1 MWHLSTEVKG
11 ELKDPNTTSL
21 ELAIALHP
29 TPAVCG
35 DTDGRSERGD
45 SKKLSHLTVNSL
57 QEC

>member
-11 ELKDPNTTSL
+11 ELKDPNTSSL

-35 DTDGRSERGD
+35 TPMEEAREAIQ
-45 SKKLSHLTVNSL
+45 KLSHLTVNSL